1 MPCLLLL
8 LLAVSPMQVKRS
20 GTTADKV
27 AAMSLL
33 VSSSAAAS
41 LKSLD
46 GLLGMMAKSGGGRQ
60 VVVAALEALQV
71 RRHEQIMLL
80 YTRTTRMW
88 NCCLLWAVCYNLYK
102 CMVLSRLG
110 GLGGGSSAAAS
121 LKSVDGLLGM
131 MAKSGGGRQVVV
143 AALEALQVR
152 RFVCLMFDFVHTQH
166 VGLVLL
172 LAVCS
177 LLQLVQLSG
186 VE

>member
-71 RRHEQIMLL
+71 GCYYH
-80 YTRTTRMW
+80 
-88 NCCLLWAVCYNLYK
+88 VCYH
-102 CMVLSRLG
+102 
-110 GLGGGSSAAAS
+110 
-121 LKSVDGLLGM
+121 
-131 MAKSGGGRQVVV
+131 
-143 AALEALQVR
+143 
-152 RFVCLMFDFVHTQH
+152 VCLCTRNMLKCCWLSAILHGYLVSRRVGDLLICGVPRGNCVH
-166 VGLVLL
+166 
-172 LAVCS
+172 ADA
-177 LLQLVQLSG
+177 
-186 VE
+186 